1 MKKLILKGFALLTLA
16 AGVSSCGNDFLETDY
31 YSGLDIETSL
41 NSVSNLTTALNGT
54 YYRLYHYQFAGNYAI
69 AIGDVPT
76 DLSYWNNQTNHWND
90 IYQFTFTDTST
101 YLLAIWNMGYKTAD
115 NAARII
121 RAAEALYA
129 DADEETKAE
138 LDAIVA
144 EAYALRGYAQLM
156 LVNIYGHQIKVAGA
170 DFSEQPGIVVIDR
183 PIKALTQVERS
194 TVGKS
199 YEAVIGDLETSL
211 TRFAAAGGDRGD
223 LFYFGQ
229 AAVQGL
235 LARTYLYMEQ
245 WDKAK
250 EHAQKALDIAG
261 ITTLTYTAEGY
272 KALYNTNNSNVE
284 SIFAL
289 AITPSQNWSANSFGT
304 LWTSYN
310 MSPSPKLQSLYA
322 ATDCRKSIMGMAKE
336 STAAVPV
343 YGGGKLAHF
352 ASANPA
358 NATNYIVNAPEM
370 FLIIAE
376 AEAQSPNGSLAAAQN
391 ALLTVAK
398 RNSAIA
404 AAADLPSDKA
414 GLLSFIKD
422 ERARELFQE
431 GHRLY
436 DLRRWGDNA
445 SVYAYSAPEIK
456 FSYNDYKISDLV
468 FPIPVDEINSG
479 FGVKQNDWSGT
490 LPR

>member
-101 YLLAIWNMGYKTAD
+101 YLLDIWNMGYKTAD

-156 LVNIYGHQIKVAGA
+156 LVNIYGHQIKVAGT

-199 YEAVIGDLETSL
+199 YEAVIGDLKASL
-211 TRFAAAGGDRGD
+211 ARFAAAGGDRGD

-235 LARTYLYMEQ
+235 LARTYLYI
-245 WDKAK
+245 D
-250 EHAQKALDIAG
+250 
-261 ITTLTYTAEGY
+261 
-272 KALYNTNNSNVE
+272 
-284 SIFAL
+284 
-289 AITPSQNWSANSFGT
+289 
-304 LWTSYN
+304 
-310 MSPSPKLQSLYA
+310 
-322 ATDCRKSIMGMAKE
+322 RKS
-336 STAAVPV
+336 VV
-343 YGGGKLAHF
+343 
-352 ASANPA
+352 
-358 NATNYIVNAPEM
+358 
-370 FLIIAE
+370 
-376 AEAQSPNGSLAAAQN
+376 
-391 ALLTVAK
+391 
-398 RNSAIA
+398 
-404 AAADLPSDKA
+404 
-414 GLLSFIKD
+414 
-422 ERARELFQE
+422 
-431 GHRLY
+431 
-436 DLRRWGDNA
+436 
-445 SVYAYSAPEIK
+445 
-456 FSYNDYKISDLV
+456 
-468 FPIPVDEINSG
+468 
-479 FGVKQNDWSGT
+479 
-490 LPR
+490 